1 MERDSYELSAAYMNG
16 LVSAVR
22 QGGFLDGALI
32 TMTEDER
39 VSYRQPARQPW
50 WDARYAEHLAAVV
63 GEVFGDWALEQVGY
77 TVVAEVIGPLVKPRI
92 EAALAT
98 GAGPEAL
105 FAELDALAKPAVRP
119 LKIQWT
125 SATPTSG
132 KLEMT
137 YPRELKKE
145 TPVLWRGAI
154 KYAFELTRRTTGKI
168 VSEAQKPAG
177 HLTWQLDWT

>member
-16 LVSAVR
+16 LVNAVR
-22 QGGFLDGALI
+22 EGGFLDGALI
-32 TMTEDER
+32 TMTEVER
-39 VSYRQPARQPW
+39 ASYRQPARQPW

-63 GEVFGDWALEQVGY
+63 GQVFGDWALEQVGY
-77 TVVAEVIGPLVKPRI
+77 TVVVQVMGPMVKAKI
-92 EAALAT
+92 ETALAT

-105 FAELDALAKPAVRP
+105 FAQLNELAKPAVRP

-125 SATPTSG
+125 SSSATSG

-145 TPVLWRGAI
+145 TAVLWRGAI
-154 KYAFELTRRTTGKI
+154 KYAFEITQRTGKS
-168 VSEAQKPAG
+168 VSETQGPAG
-177 HLTWQLDWT
+177 HLTWQLDWSS